1 MPAKDKVHDI
11 VRNAL
16 INDGW
21 TITHDPFSMKL
32 GSADLFVDLGAEKII
47 AAEKGNVKIA
57 VEVKSFLGKS
67 IISETQDAIGQFVMY
82 QVVMS
87 EFEANRTLY
96 LAIEE
101 EIFENEFSD
110 ALKTLLTEKLR
121 IKLLIFRA
129 SEEGIV
135 KWLT

>member
-11 VRNAL
+11 VKNAL

-21 TITHDPFSMKL
+21 IITHDPFSMKL
-32 GSADLFVDLGAEKII
+32 GSADLFVDLGAEKLI
-47 AAEKGNVKIA
+47 AAEKGSAKIA

-67 IISETQDAIGQFVMY
+67 IISETQDAIGQFLMY

-87 EFEANRTLY
+87 EFEANRVLY

-101 EIFENEFSD
+101 EIFDNAFSD
-110 ALKTLLTEKLR
+110 ALKTLLLEKLH

>member
-1 MPAKDKVHDI
+1 MPARDKVHDI
-11 VRNAL
+11 VKNAL

-32 GSADLFVDLGAEKII
+32 GSADLFVDLGAEKLI
-47 AAEKGNVKIA
+47 AAEKGNAKIA

-67 IISETQDAIGQFVMY
+67 IISETQDAIGQFLMY

-87 EFEANRTLY
+87 EFEADRVLY

-101 EIFENEFSD
+101 EIFDNEFSD
-110 ALKTLLTEKLR
+110 ALKTLVLEKLN

-129 SEEGIV
+129 SEEGIL

>member
-11 VRNAL
+11 VKNAL

-21 TITHDPFSMKL
+21 TITHDPYSMKL
-32 GSADLFVDLGAEKII
+32 GSADLFVDLGAEKLI
-47 AAEKGNVKIA
+47 AAEKGNAKIA

-67 IISETQDAIGQFVMY
+67 IISETQDAIGQFLMY

-87 EFEANRTLY
+87 EFEANRVLY
-96 LAIEE
+96 LALEE
-101 EIFENEFSD
+101 EIFDNEFSD
-110 ALKTLLTEKLR
+110 ALKKLVLEKLN

>member
-11 VRNAL
+11 VKNAL
-16 INDGW
+16 INAGW
-21 TITHDPFSMKL
+21 IITHDPFSMKL
-32 GSADLFVDLGAEKII
+32 GSADLFVDLGAEKLI
-47 AAEKGNVKIA
+47 AAEKGSAKIA

-67 IISETQDAIGQFVMY
+67 IISETQDAIGQFLMY

-87 EFEANRTLY
+87 EFEANRVLY

-101 EIFENEFSD
+101 EIFDNAFSD
-110 ALKTLLTEKLR
+110 ALKTLLLEKLH

>member
-1 MPAKDKVHDI
+1 MPARDKVHDI
-11 VRNAL
+11 VKNAL

-32 GSADLFVDLGAEKII
+32 GSADLFVDLGAEKLI
-47 AAEKGNVKIA
+47 AAEKGNAKIA

-67 IISETQDAIGQFVMY
+67 IISETQDAIGQFLMY

-87 EFEANRTLY
+87 EFDANRVLY

-101 EIFENEFSD
+101 EIFDNEFSD
-110 ALKTLLTEKLR
+110 ALKTLVLEKLNIR
-121 IKLLIFRA
+121 LLIFRA

>member
-11 VRNAL
+11 VKNAL
-16 INDGW
+16 INDGS

-32 GSADLFVDLGAEKII
+32 GSADLFVDLGAEKLI
-47 AAEKGNVKIA
+47 AAEKGNAKIA

-67 IISETQDAIGQFVMY
+67 IISETQDAIGQFIMY

-87 EFEANRTLY
+87 EFDLNRVLY

-101 EIFENEFSD
+101 EIFDNEFSD
-110 ALKTLLTEKLR
+110 ALKTLLLEKLN
-121 IKLLIFRA
+121 INLLIFRA

>member
-1 MPAKDKVHDI
+1 MPARDKVHHI
-11 VRNAL
+11 VKNAL

-21 TITHDPFSMKL
+21 QITHDPYSMKL
-32 GSADLFVDLGAEKII
+32 GSADLFVDLGAEKLI

-67 IISETQDAIGQFVMY
+67 IIAETQDAIGQFLMY

-87 EFEANRTLY
+87 EFEANRVLY

-101 EIFENEFSD
+101 EIFDNEFSD
-110 ALKTLLTEKLR
+110 ALKTLLLEKLN

>member
-1 MPAKDKVHDI
+1 MPARDKFHDI
-11 VRNAL
+11 VKNAL

-21 TITHDPFSMKL
+21 LITHDPYSMKL
-32 GSADLFVDLGAEKII
+32 GSADLFVDLGAEKLI
-47 AAEKGNVKIA
+47 AAEKGNAKIA

-67 IISETQDAIGQFVMY
+67 IISETQDAIGQFLMY

-87 EFEANRTLY
+87 EFEANRVLY

-101 EIFENEFSD
+101 EIFDNEFSD
-110 ALKTLLTEKLR
+110 ALKTLLLEKLN

>member
-11 VRNAL
+11 VKNAL

-21 TITHDPFSMKL
+21 IITHDPFSMKL
-32 GSADLFVDLGAEKII
+32 GSADLFVDLGAEKLI
-47 AAEKGNVKIA
+47 AAEKGSAKIA

-67 IISETQDAIGQFVMY
+67 IISETQDAIGQFLMY

-87 EFEANRTLY
+87 EFEVSRVLY

-101 EIFENEFSD
+101 EIFDNAFSD
-110 ALKTLLTEKLR
+110 ALKTLLLEKLH

>member
-11 VRNAL
+11 VKNAL
-16 INDGW
+16 IKDGW

-32 GSADLFVDLGAEKII
+32 GSADLFVDLGAEKLI
-47 AAEKGNVKIA
+47 AAEKGNAKIA

-67 IISETQDAIGQFVMY
+67 IISETQDAIGQFIMY

-87 EFEANRTLY
+87 EFDVNRVLY

-101 EIFENEFSD
+101 EIFDNEFSD
-110 ALKTLLTEKLR
+110 ALKTLLLEKLN
-121 IKLLIFRA
+121 INLLIFRA

>member
-1 MPAKDKVHDI
+1 MPARDKVHDI
-11 VRNAL
+11 VKNAL

-21 TITHDPFSMKL
+21 LITHDPYSMKL
-32 GSADLFVDLGAEKII
+32 GSADLFVDLGAEKLI
-47 AAEKGNVKIA
+47 AAEKGNAKIA

-67 IISETQDAIGQFVMY
+67 IISETQDAIGQFLMY

-87 EFEANRTLY
+87 EFEANRVLY

-101 EIFENEFSD
+101 EIFDNEFSD
-110 ALKTLLTEKLR
+110 ALKTLLLEKLN

-129 SEEGIV
+129 IEEGIV

>member
-11 VRNAL
+11 VKNAL
-16 INDGW
+16 INAGW
-21 TITHDPFSMKL
+21 IITHDPFSMKL
-32 GSADLFVDLGAEKII
+32 GSADLFVDLGAEKLI
-47 AAEKGNVKIA
+47 AAEKGSAKIA

-67 IISETQDAIGQFVMY
+67 IISETQDAIGQFLMY

-87 EFEANRTLY
+87 EFEANRVLY

-101 EIFENEFSD
+101 EIFDNAFSD
-110 ALKTLLTEKLR
+110 ALKILLLEKLH

>member
-11 VRNAL
+11 VKNAL
-16 INDGW
+16 IKDGW

-32 GSADLFVDLGAEKII
+32 GSADLFVDLGAEKLI
-47 AAEKGNVKIA
+47 AAEKGSAKIA

-67 IISETQDAIGQFVMY
+67 IISETQDAIGQFIMY

-101 EIFENEFSD
+101 EIFDNEFSD
-110 ALKTLLTEKLR
+110 ALKTLLLEKLS

>member
-11 VRNAL
+11 VKNAL
-16 INDGW
+16 IKDGW

-32 GSADLFVDLGAEKII
+32 GSADLFVDLGAEKLI
-47 AAEKGNVKIA
+47 AAEKGNAKIA

-67 IISETQDAIGQFVMY
+67 IISETQDAIGQFIMY

-87 EFEANRTLY
+87 EFDLNRVLY

-101 EIFENEFSD
+101 EIFDNEFSD
-110 ALKTLLTEKLR
+110 ALKTLLLEKLN
-121 IKLLIFRA
+121 INLLIFRA

>member
-1 MPAKDKVHDI
+1 MPARDKVHDI
-11 VRNAL
+11 VKNSL

-21 TITHDPFSMKL
+21 TITHDPYSMKL

-47 AAEKGNVKIA
+47 AAEKGNAKIA

-67 IISETQDAIGQFVMY
+67 IISETQDAIGQFLMY
-82 QVVMS
+82 KVVMS
-87 EFEANRTLY
+87 EFEANRVLY

-101 EIFENEFSD
+101 EIFDNEFSD
-110 ALKTLLTEKLR
+110 ALKTLLLEKLS

>member
-1 MPAKDKVHDI
+1 MPARDKFHDI
-11 VRNAL
+11 VKKAL
-16 INDGW
+16 VKDGW
-21 TITHDPFSMKL
+21 TITHDPYSMKL
-32 GSADLFVDLGAEKII
+32 GSADLFVDLGAEKLI
-47 AAEKGNVKIA
+47 AAEKGNDKIA
-57 VEVKSFLGKS
+57 VEVKSFLGRS
-67 IISETQDAIGQFVMY
+67 IIAETQDAIGQFIMY
-82 QVVMS
+82 QEVMS

-101 EIFENEFSD
+101 EVFDNEFSD
-110 ALKTLLTEKLR
+110 ALKTLLLEKLA

>member
-11 VRNAL
+11 VKNAL

-21 TITHDPFSMKL
+21 TITHDPYSMKL
-32 GSADLFVDLGAEKII
+32 GSADLFVDLGAEKLI
-47 AAEKGNVKIA
+47 AAEKGNAKIA

-67 IISETQDAIGQFVMY
+67 IISETQDAIGQFLMY

-87 EFEANRTLY
+87 EFEANRVLY

-101 EIFENEFSD
+101 EIFDNEFSD
-110 ALKTLLTEKLR
+110 ALKTLLLEKLN

>member
-1 MPAKDKVHDI
+1 MPARDKVHHI
-11 VRNAL
+11 VKNAL

-21 TITHDPFSMKL
+21 QITHDPYSMKL
-32 GSADLFVDLGAEKII
+32 GSADLFVDPGAEKLI
-47 AAEKGNVKIA
+47 AAEKGNIKIA

-67 IISETQDAIGQFVMY
+67 IIAETQDAIGQFLMY

-87 EFEANRTLY
+87 EFEANRVLY
-96 LAIEE
+96 PAIEE
-101 EIFENEFSD
+101 EIFDNEFSD
-110 ALKTLLTEKLR
+110 ALKTLLLEKLSIR
-121 IKLLIFRA
+121 LLIFRA

>member
-11 VRNAL
+11 VKNAL

-21 TITHDPFSMKL
+21 TITHDPYSMKL
-32 GSADLFVDLGAEKII
+32 GSADLFVDLGAEKLI
-47 AAEKGNVKIA
+47 AAEKGNAKIA

-67 IISETQDAIGQFVMY
+67 IISETQDAIGQFLMY

-87 EFEANRTLY
+87 EFEANRVLY

-101 EIFENEFSD
+101 EIFDNEFSD
-110 ALKTLLTEKLR
+110 ALKTLLLEKLN
-121 IKLLIFRA
+121 INLLIFRA
-129 SEEGIV
+129 SKEGIV

>member
-1 MPAKDKVHDI
+1 MPAKDKFHD
-11 VRNAL
+11 VVKNAL

-32 GSADLFVDLGAEKII
+32 GSADLFVDLGAEKLI
-47 AAEKGNVKIA
+47 AAEKGNAKIA

-67 IISETQDAIGQFVMY
+67 IISETQDAIGQFLMY

-87 EFEANRTLY
+87 EFEANRVLY

-101 EIFENEFSD
+101 EIFDNEFSD
-110 ALKTLLTEKLR
+110 ALKTLVLEKLN
-121 IKLLIFRA
+121 INLLIFRA

>member
-1 MPAKDKVHDI
+1 MPARDKVHDI
-11 VRNAL
+11 VKNAL

-32 GSADLFVDLGAEKII
+32 GSADLFVDLGAEKLI
-47 AAEKGNVKIA
+47 AAEKGNAKIA

-67 IISETQDAIGQFVMY
+67 IISETQDAIGQFLMY

-87 EFEANRTLY
+87 EFEADRVLY

-101 EIFENEFSD
+101 EIFDNEFSD
-110 ALKTLLTEKLR
+110 ALKTLVLEKLN